1 MLRAKRESRTRTR
14 DASGSVHDERH
25 RETRRA
31 SFRRRALPMIVAT
44 SLGFAGAGLLAFKDS
59 ARAQPAS
66 AASGSAKSIKSG
78 GAKQADALSGQTFE
92 AQIAANTSE
101 LFTEGRNTF
110 RFDTFGDESFW
121 GDTLKLHQA
130 IEGST
135 FGGIGPGI
143 SPRAALG
150 LGLKVDAD
158 ALHGINGQLQS
169 GRFDLDSP
177 ASTLALLK
185 ANAVVGLTGFFNK
198 DGSLK
203 SVGIQCALCHSTVD
217 NSVAAGIGR
226 RLDGWANRD
235 LDVGKIIAAAPDL
248 TSFATLLGVSVPT
261 VRAVL
266 QSWGPGKFDAE
277 LFLDGKAFNPQ
288 QVSHGV
294 ATGNNVSGATLIPN
308 AYGLAGFNQHTWT
321 GAWGT
326 VTYWNAF
333 VANLEM
339 HGKGR
344 FFDPRLN
351 DPAQFPI
358 AAANGFGDLPYISPD
373 DDRITSKL
381 PALHFYQLALP
392 APSPRPGV
400 DFDPAAAARGDELF
414 SGKAGCNN
422 CHVDPLWTEPGW
434 NLHKPSEIGIDSF
447 EADRAP
453 DHTYKTMNLAG
464 LFVREN
470 GLFMQPANK
479 GRFFHDGRFAT
490 LADVV
495 DHYNIFFKLDLSGQ
509 EKQDVVE
516 YLKSLPEPSK

>member
-1 MLRAKRESRTRTR
+1 MSTTPFRPKALPLVLAMLLGVAAGGYFAYKDIARAATLEGGTPAAGTHRRGGGASAGG
-14 DASGSVHDERH
+14 ASGGD
-25 RETRRA
+25 
-31 SFRRRALPMIVAT
+31 I
-44 SLGFAGAGLLAFKDS
+44 
-59 ARAQPAS
+59 
-66 AASGSAKSIKSG
+66 SGK
-78 GAKQADALSGQTFE
+78 TFE
-92 AQIAANTSE
+92 TQIAGNMSD
-101 LFTEGRNTF
+101 FFNEGRNTF
-110 RFDTFGDESFW
+110 RFDTFGDEAFW

-130 IEGST
+130 IEGAG
-135 FGGIGPGI
+135 FGGVGPGI
-143 SPRAALG
+143 SPRIALG

-158 ALHGINGQLQS
+158 ALSGINGRLQ
-169 GRFDLDSP
+169 GGQIDLDSP
-177 ASTLALLK
+177 ATTLALLK

-217 NSVAAGIGR
+217 NSVAFGIGR

-235 LDVGKIIAAAPDL
+235 LDVGKIIASAPDL
-248 TSFATLLGVSVPT
+248 SSVATLLGVSIPT
-261 VRAVL
+261 LKTVL

-294 ATGNNVSGATLIPN
+294 VTGTNVPGATLIPN

-351 DPAQFPI
+351 NPAQFPI
-358 AAANGFGDLPYISPD
+358 AAANGFGDLPHINPD
-373 DDRITSKL
+373 DDQITSKL

-392 APSPRPGV
+392 APTPRPGV
-400 DFDPAAAARGDELF
+400 DFDPAAAARGDDLF

-434 NLHKPSEIGIDSF
+434 NLHKPEEIGIDSF

-453 DHTYKTMNLAG
+453 DHAYKTMNLNG

-470 GLFMQPANK
+470 GLFMAPANK
-479 GRFFHDGRFAT
+479 GRYFHDGRFAT

-495 DHYNIFFKLDLSGQ
+495 DHYNIFFKLGLTAQ
-509 EKQDVVE
+509 EKLDLIE
-516 YLKSLPEPSK
+516 YLKSLPEAKSPAGETSR